1 MTRLFLV
8 FLIGV
13 WAHTLYAEGIPDV
26 KFRRLDTRDGLANS
40 QVNSM
45 IRDSHG
51 FMWLATPFG
60 LCRYDGYRFRNFYSF
75 ERDTLTLRNNRIDQ
89 VQEDYYGRLWLNHGM
104 NYSLLDPV
112 TEKVNRTPSTWLA
125 EQGLQGEIE
134 YVHIDSKKRYWIK
147 TYRDGL
153 YFLDPETK
161 RQVKWP
167 FGYDDTSFPKE
178 FGISAATETPTGMLF
193 VSNLGD
199 LITIDEKTG
208 TVKSRN
214 DYVKRTLN
222 AYNDYWVFYDK
233 PQDLTWVITHSVGT
247 YIHSPKENRW
257 YSSLTEFM
265 RAKGF
270 QNVPD
275 DIIVWEV
282 CYDNKGYLWVATDHY
297 GIFVLDFKNHDW
309 RQFTNV
315 KSDEHSLPEATA
327 KHLYKDQLGRMWAA
341 TFKNGVA
348 MSSDALSNFNTLPLG
363 DINAICED
371 HAGYWWLGLNSG
383 GILKFDPRTYE
394 VVDSFRKSRLGV
406 TSDVIVSS
414 YCSRD
419 GTLWFGTWEGGLIKY
434 RNGEWSVT
442 TVTSPGSK
450 FMTNNIWGITE
461 DHWGNIWVG
470 VLGGGAVRIDKR
482 TGAHRSFTEGN
493 SYLATVWT
501 NSISMAANGWVML
514 GNSEYCALINPRTFR
529 VINMPPPH
537 DENTYTI
544 SRASTQTLYDSR
556 NIIWQASPSGLSI
569 NDRTSG
575 KSYLLDMKSG
585 FYGSNVVSMVEDSQH
600 TMWVVTDHGV
610 SSVTPQKDDNGE
622 WVFSVRSYNDRDGL
636 QPGPFNQRAICLT
649 RSGYVLVGGQ
659 DGLDIINT
667 RNLAANKMQERP
679 VFSGLVVFNEFI
691 EAGEEYNG
699 HVILEKTLSE
709 TEGIDLKFSENQFTI
724 EMGSDNGGIENGTRF
739 VYRLEGYND
748 KWMKTSSLNPNITYM
763 GLPSGHYTL
772 CVRMLNDDGTLG
784 ETESRLDITIDIP
797 WYRSWWAMLLYLLVA
812 AALLY
817 ELHRHY
823 SVKFKRKR

>member
-1 MTRLFLV
+1 
-8 FLIGV
+8 
-13 WAHTLYAEGIPDV
+13 
-26 KFRRLDTRDGLANS
+26 
-40 QVNSM
+40 
-45 IRDSHG
+45 
-51 FMWLATPFG
+51 
-60 LCRYDGYRFRNFYSF
+60 
-75 ERDTLTLRNNRIDQ
+75 
-89 VQEDYYGRLWLNHGM
+89 
-104 NYSLLDPV
+104 
-112 TEKVNRTPSTWLA
+112 
-125 EQGLQGEIE
+125 
-134 YVHIDSKKRYWIK
+134 
-147 TYRDGL
+147 
-153 YFLDPETK
+153 
-161 RQVKWP
+161 
-167 FGYDDTSFPKE
+167 
-178 FGISAATETPTGMLF
+178 
-193 VSNLGD
+193 
-199 LITIDEKTG
+199 
-208 TVKSRN
+208 
-214 DYVKRTLN
+214 
-222 AYNDYWVFYDK
+222 
-233 PQDLTWVITHSVGT
+233 
-247 YIHSPKENRW
+247 
-257 YSSLTEFM
+257 
-265 RAKGF
+265 
-270 QNVPD
+270 
-275 DIIVWEV
+275 
-282 CYDNKGYLWVATDHY
+282 
-297 GIFVLDFKNHDW
+297 
-309 RQFTNV
+309 
-315 KSDEHSLPEATA
+315 
-327 KHLYKDQLGRMWAA
+327 
-341 TFKNGVA
+341 
-348 MSSDALSNFNTLPLG
+348 
-363 DINAICED
+363 
-371 HAGYWWLGLNSG
+371 
-383 GILKFDPRTYE
+383 
-394 VVDSFRKSRLGV
+394 
-406 TSDVIVSS
+406 
-414 YCSRD
+414 
-419 GTLWFGTWEGGLIKY
+419 
-434 RNGEWSVT
+434 
-442 TVTSPGSK
+442 
-450 FMTNNIWGITE
+450 
-461 DHWGNIWVG
+461 
-470 VLGGGAVRIDKR
+470 
-482 TGAHRSFTEGN
+482 
-493 SYLATVWT
+493 
-501 NSISMAANGWVML
+501 MAANGWVML

-585 FYGSNVVSMVEDSQH
+585 FYGSNVVSMVEDSHH

-610 SSVTPQKDDNGE
+610 SSVTPQKDENDE